1 MPTYCFGD
9 IILVMH
15 SVFFEDWNI
24 KLTFEDGDEEDLKK
38 IRLTFSHFLIIILR
52 YVQRKAMRRGMRYTG
67 INSCRQIRGAGPLI
81 PLDSGF
87 Y

>member
-38 IRLTFSHFLIIILR
+38 
-52 YVQRKAMRRGMRYTG
+52 YG
-67 INSCRQIRGAGPLI
+67 
-81 PLDSGF
+81 
-87 Y
+87 